1 MYDTFVEL
9 RKLWELQKDHVES
22 IKLVTEQI
30 RAVKISP
37 PENAVNDTREHN
49 PLFDTAL
56 AEAKDATEKHGIQSS
71 EAKLAWETLEEIAS
85 NDMSQVMKGAVD
97 ADDECLVGMM
107 VTCAAM
113 EELNSSLFK
122 KQ

>member
-1 MYDTFVEL
+1 MYDNFVQL
-9 RKLWELQKDHVES
+9 RKLGEIQRDYVES
-22 IKLVTEQI
+22 IQKVTEQI
-30 RAVKISP
+30 RAVKIAP
-37 PENAVNDTREHN
+37 PVNWNSEREHN

-113 EELNSSLFK
+113 EELNSSLFN